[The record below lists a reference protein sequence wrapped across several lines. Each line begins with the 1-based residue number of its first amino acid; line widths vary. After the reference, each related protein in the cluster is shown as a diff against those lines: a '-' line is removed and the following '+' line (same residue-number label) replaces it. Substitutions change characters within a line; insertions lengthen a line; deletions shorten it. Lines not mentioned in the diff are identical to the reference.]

1 MSDLQPLRKHDE
13 PSSLVEEADLPPV
26 VARMVIEIRSDGTRT
41 LARGAIEDR
50 LRGETV
56 QVKLESGS
64 PLALAKQLAETLLR
78 TPGTAKKAL
87 AAALTGRFRRR

>member
-1 MSDLQPLRKHDE
+1 MSDLLPLRRHDE
-13 PSSLVEEADLPPV
+13 TSALTEESDLPPV

-56 QVKLESGS
+56 QLKLESGS
-64 PLALAKQLAETLLR
+64 PLALAKQLAETLLG
-78 TPGTAKKAL
+78 TPGSARKAL
-87 AAALTGRFRRR
+87 TAALTSRFRRR